1 MTPEDF
7 LESNRFPVRS
17 LDRAA
22 LLAAFSHEMEE
33 GLAGRQSSLKMIPA
47 YVSPDGELRHDTA
60 VTVLDAGG
68 TNLRGATVE
77 FPSGGGVRIEHKE
90 KEQMP
95 GATEYVSPDDF
106 YGTFAAHVRRTAPY
120 ATDPSIGFCFSYA
133 CETSPAG
140 DGKLLYWTKQIQAP
154 EIIGQWVGAELARR
168 LPQPAPRILVLN
180 DTVTT
185 LLAGKATERTG
196 TRHSAYIGFILG
208 TGTNVAYVERNANI
222 AKAPAADP
230 SGTMV
235 INAESGGFSKLE
247 QSAFDKAMD
256 AKTRDAGAQT
266 FEKMIAGAYLGR
278 LGLEVLKAAARTGF
292 FKKETARDILSLGTL
307 ESIDLDNF
315 CANYKTDHAN
325 PLERIFTA
333 ESDRALARRLAIPV
347 FERAAV
353 LTAVHLAAF
362 IVKTGGGT
370 DPNAPVCVCIDGSTY
385 YKTRTV
391 SFPKIVQSELDAM
404 LGPRN
409 IAFELAVCPD
419 DAPLVGAAVAVL
431 LKQNPELPGVKAAP
445 HQGPA

>member
-1 MTPEDF
+1 MKTPEEF
-7 LESNRFPVRS
+7 LESNGFSVNA

-22 LLAAFSHEMEE
+22 LLAAFGREMEE
-33 GLAGRQSSLKMIPA
+33 GLAGRPSSLRMIPT
-47 YVSPDGELRHDTA
+47 YISPEGELRHDVP

-77 FPSGGGVRIEHKE
+77 FPSDGGVRIEHRE

-95 GATEYVSPDDF
+95 GATAYVSPDDF
-106 YGTFAAHVRRTAPY
+106 YGTFAAHVRRTAPF
-120 ATDPSIGFCFSYA
+120 AKDPSIGFCFSYA

-154 EIIGQWVGAELARR
+154 EIIGQWVGAELAKRIT
-168 LPQPAPRILVLN
+168 PTPPRILVLN

-185 LLAGKATERTG
+185 LLAGKSAERPG
-196 TRHSAYIGFILG
+196 ARHSAYIGFILG

-222 AKAPAADP
+222 GKAPAADP
-230 SGTMV
+230 AGTMV
-235 INAESGGFSKLE
+235 INAESGGFSKFV
-247 QSAFDKAMD
+247 QSTFDRAMD
-256 AKTRDAGAQT
+256 AKTHDAGAQM

-278 LGLEVLKAAARTGF
+278 LGLEVLKAAAREGF
-292 FKKETARDILSLGTL
+292 FSEKAAKGVISLGTL
-307 ESIDLDNF
+307 ESLDLDNF
-315 CANYKTDHAN
+315 CASHKTNQPN
-325 PLERIFTA
+325 PLDRIFT
-333 ESDRALARRLAIPV
+333 EETDRMLARRLATPV

-370 DPNAPVCVCIDGSTY
+370 DPNSPVCVCIDGSTY

-431 LKQNPELPGVKAAP
+431 LK
-445 HQGPA
+445 HD

>member
-1 MTPEDF
+1 MKTPEEF
-7 LESNRFPVRS
+7 LESNGFSVRA

-22 LLAAFSHEMEE
+22 LLAAFGREMEE
-33 GLAGRQSSLKMIPA
+33 GLAGRPSSLRMIPT
-47 YVSPDGELRHDTA
+47 YISPEGELRHDVP

-77 FPSGGGVRIEHKE
+77 FPSGGGARIEHKE

-95 GATEYVSPDDF
+95 GATAYVSPDDF
-106 YGTFAAHVRRTAPY
+106 YGTFAAHVRRTAPF
-120 ATDPSIGFCFSYA
+120 AKDPSIGFCFSYA

-154 EIIGQWVGAELARR
+154 EIIGQWVGAELAKR
-168 LPQPAPRILVLN
+168 LPPPPPRILVLN

-185 LLAGKATERTG
+185 LLAGKSAETPG

-222 AKAPAADP
+222 GKAPAADP

-247 QSAFDKAMD
+247 QSTFDRAMD
-256 AKTRDAGAQT
+256 SKTHDAGAQT

-278 LGLEVLKAAARTGF
+278 LGLEVLKAAAREGF
-292 FKKETARDILSLGTL
+292 FSEKAAKGIISLGSL
-307 ESIDLDNF
+307 ESLDLDNF
-315 CANYKTDHAN
+315 CACCKTDQPN
-325 PLERIFTA
+325 PLDRVFT
-333 ESDRALARRLAIPV
+333 EETDRTIARRLATPV

-370 DPNAPVCVCIDGSTY
+370 DPNAPVCVSIDGSTY

-391 SFPKIVQSELDAM
+391 SFPKIVQAELNAM

-431 LKQNPELPGVKAAP
+431 LGRKV
-445 HQGPA
+445 

>member
-1 MTPEDF
+1 MKTPEEF
-7 LESNRFPVRS
+7 LESNGFSARA

-22 LLAAFSHEMEE
+22 LLAAFSREMEE
-33 GLAGRQSSLKMIPA
+33 GLAGRSSSLRMIPT
-47 YVSPDGELRHDTA
+47 YISPEGELRHDVP

-77 FPSGGGVRIEHKE
+77 FPSGGGVRIEHRE

-95 GATEYVSPDDF
+95 GATAYVSPDDF
-106 YGTFAAHVRRTAPY
+106 YGTFAAHVRRTAPF
-120 ATDPSIGFCFSYA
+120 AKDPSIGFCFSYA

-154 EIIGQWVGAELARR
+154 EIIGQWVGAELAKRIS
-168 LPQPAPRILVLN
+168 PPPPRILVLN

-185 LLAGKATERTG
+185 LLAGKSAERPG
-196 TRHSAYIGFILG
+196 SRHSAYIGFILG

-222 AKAPAADP
+222 GKAPAADP

-235 INAESGGFSKLE
+235 INAESGGFSKLK
-247 QSAFDKAMD
+247 QSTFDRAMD
-256 AKTRDAGAQT
+256 AKTHDAGAQV

-278 LGLEVLKAAARTGF
+278 LGLEVLKAAAREGF
-292 FKKETARDILSLGTL
+292 FSDKAAKGIISLGVL
-307 ESIDLDNF
+307 ESLDLDNF
-315 CANYKTDHAN
+315 CASHKTDQPN
-325 PLERIFTA
+325 PLDRIFT
-333 ESDRALARRLAIPV
+333 EETDRMIARRLATPV

-370 DPNAPVCVCIDGSTY
+370 NPNSPVCVCIDGSTY

-391 SFPKIVQSELDAM
+391 SFPKIVQAELDAM

-431 LKQNPELPGVKAAP
+431 LGRKV
-445 HQGPA
+445 